1 MARLPARLRP
11 LWPYAKAVHTVGT
24 GVVSPLT
31 SRLSAALGRGL
42 PTGVAG
48 TAHDAVTSGGRV
60 ELARPA
66 ETHDRALP
74 EGHPAGHWRFRAH
87 QHVVI
92 PEVATMELPGGRV
105 LGPHGAVI
113 TRDGRLVHTVSTYFG
128 TSRPGRHP
136 LFLHPLTPPLE
147 PVAGRLAVLASRGD
161 GNYFHFVTDV
171 LPRLGVL
178 AACAGTAPADQFLVP
193 YAAPFQRELLALA
206 GVGPEQVLDSTCHR
220 HVRADVL
227 VVPELPGRDLQ
238 APSWVVPWLRSTLL
252 RGPVPS
258 SGARLYVTRGR
269 AQHTRRV
276 NNEDDVLDLLTAQG
290 YVPIDPGTLTV
301 AEQIAA
307 FAGAEAIVAPHGA
320 ALTNL
325 AFASPGTRV
334 VELFAPDYVNTCYF
348 ELASQV
354 PGLTYRY
361 LVGRSTRPRRERAM
375 AGITSDITVDVA
387 ALERMLAL

>member
-1 MARLPARLRP
+1 MARLPSRLRP

-24 GVVSPLT
+24 GIVSPLT
-31 SRLSAALGRGL
+31 SRVSAALGRGL
-42 PTGVAG
+42 PTGVAL
-48 TAHDAVTSGGRV
+48 TPQEAVSSGGRV
-60 ELARPA
+60 ERARPA
-66 ETHDRALP
+66 EVHDRALP

-87 QHVVI
+87 AHVVI
-92 PEVATMELPGGRV
+92 PEVTTMELPGGRV
-105 LGPHGAVI
+105 LGPHGVVI

-136 LFLHPLTPPLE
+136 LFLHPLTPPVE
-147 PVAGRLAVLASRGD
+147 PVPGRLAVLASRGD
-161 GNYFHFVTDV
+161 GNYFHFLTDV

-178 AACAGTAPADQFLVP
+178 ADSPGTAPAERFLVP
-193 YAAPFQRELLALA
+193 YAAAFQRELLALA
-206 GVGPEQVLDSTCHR
+206 GVGPEQVLDSTQHP
-220 HVRADVL
+220 HVQADVL

-238 APSWVVPWLRSTLL
+238 APSWVVPWLRRTLM
-252 RGPVPS
+252 RGPAGAPR
-258 SGARLYVTRGR
+258 ARLYVTRGR

-276 NNEDDVLDLLTAQG
+276 DNEDEVLGLLTARG
-290 YVPIDPGTLTV
+290 FTTIDPGTLTV

-307 FAGAEAIVAPHGA
+307 FAGAEVVVAPHGA

-325 AFASPGTRV
+325 AFASPGARV

-361 LVGRSTRPRRERAM
+361 LVGTGASPRRERAM

-387 ALERMLAL
+387 ALEGLL